1 MNSGK
6 LPRLISRGRRIAAPF
21 VLAALFL
28 SACVDSTPRI
38 ARDLPTNY
46 PGVSPAFD
54 KRVKEQFPIGS
65 EENSML
71 NELQKENFRIL
82 LKDTLPSRFTSR
94 ATFTTGQII
103 CGVMW
108 NIQWSAASGKITAI
122 QGSRG
127 QTCF

>member
-6 LPRLISRGRRIAAPF
+6 VPPLTSRGRRITAPL
-21 VLAALFL
+21 VLTALLL

-38 ARDLPTNY
+38 ARDLPSIY

-65 EENSML
+65 EENLML
-71 NELQKENFRIL
+71 NELHKENFQIF
-82 LKDTLPSRFTSR
+82 LKDTLPSRYTSR
-94 ATFTTGQII
+94 ATFTAGQIV

-108 NIQWSAASGKITAI
+108 NIQWSAESGRITAI

-127 QTCF
+127 QICF